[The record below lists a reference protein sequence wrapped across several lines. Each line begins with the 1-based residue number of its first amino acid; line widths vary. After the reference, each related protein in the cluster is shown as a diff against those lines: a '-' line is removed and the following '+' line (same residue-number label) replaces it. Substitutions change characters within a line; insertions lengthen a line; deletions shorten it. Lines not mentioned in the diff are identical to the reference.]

1 MTVECEDEAGE
12 GEDEEREKEDGEGR
26 LGVEI
31 GAERPAH

>member
-12 GEDEEREKEDGEGR
+12 GEDEEGEKEDGEGW

-31 GAERPAH
+31 GAEGPAH

>member
-12 GEDEEREKEDGEGR
+12 GEDEEGEEEDGEGR

>member
-12 GEDEEREKEDGEGR
+12 GEDEEGEKEDGEGW

>member
-12 GEDEEREKEDGEGR
+12 GEDEEGEKEDGEGR